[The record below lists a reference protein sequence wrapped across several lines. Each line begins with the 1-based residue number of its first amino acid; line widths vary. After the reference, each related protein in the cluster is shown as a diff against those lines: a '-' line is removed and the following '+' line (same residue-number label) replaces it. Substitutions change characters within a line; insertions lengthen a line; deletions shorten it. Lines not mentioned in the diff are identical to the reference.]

1 MKNINRIKSMFL
13 AAILSGSVAHVQA
26 ENNFEVKNIG
36 ELKSIASAQLNGKIP
51 FNSLL
56 QQQPLYGIGM
66 ATGLDAEV
74 LILANKPYVG
84 GFRKMAYQYPLT
96 ENPDISFL
104 AYTYV
109 DKWQTVHLPTE
120 VDSFQ
125 KLEAYLPEIA
135 QKMGIDTS
143 KPFPFLISA
152 EASFLQWFVVD
163 GMGNQLPNP
172 QTSFLRGRYLGG
184 LNDVKI
190 EGLGF
195 YSTKHQ
201 GIFTSPNNIMH
212 IHFRTVSDTK
222 NTEPKKYSFV
232 GHLDNNIQLK
242 SGAVIQLPA
251 NH

>member
-1 MKNINRIKSMFL
+1 MKRHSAIKKFIL
-13 AAILSGSVAHVQA
+13 ATMLSVSIANVQA
-26 ENNFEVKNIG
+26 ETNTEVKNIG
-36 ELKSIASAQLNGKIP
+36 ELKSIASAQLNGKVP
-51 FNSLL
+51 LNSLI
-56 QQQPLYGIGM
+56 QQKPLYGIGM
-66 ATGLDAEV
+66 TTGLDAEV

-96 ENPDISFL
+96 DNPNISFL
-104 AYTYV
+104 AYSYV
-109 DKWQTVHLPTE
+109 DKWQLLTLPNE
-120 VDSFQ
+120 VDTFQ

-135 QKMGIDTS
+135 QKMGLDIS
-143 KPFPFLISA
+143 KPFPFLISG
-152 EASFLQWFVVD
+152 EARFLQWFVVD

-172 QTSFLRGRYLGG
+172 QSSFVRGRYLGG

-201 GIFTSPNNIMH
+201 GIFTTPNNNMH
-212 IHFRTVSDTK
+212 IHFKTVGNADDAV
-222 NTEPKKYSFV
+222 FV

-251 NH
+251 H